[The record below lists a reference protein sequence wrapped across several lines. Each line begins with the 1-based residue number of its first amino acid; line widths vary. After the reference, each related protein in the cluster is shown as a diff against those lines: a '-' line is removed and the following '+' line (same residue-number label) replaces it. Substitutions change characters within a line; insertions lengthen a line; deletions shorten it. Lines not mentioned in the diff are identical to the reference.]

1 MLIPTHNRIVVAS
14 LEGRVAAVIGSGEEG
29 LADGDF
35 SSAQF
40 NHPQGMELDGDI
52 LYVADTENHALRK
65 IDLVAGTVSTLVLQS
80 HILKVAAAT
89 VAEVENL
96 ALVTRQ
102 TYCLYCLLEVLIKAE
117 KIELRL

>member
-1 MLIPTHNRIVVAS
+1 
-14 LEGRVAAVIGSGEEG
+14 
-29 LADGDF
+29 
-35 SSAQF
+35 
-40 NHPQGMELDGDI
+40 ME
-52 LYVADTENHALRK
+52 R
-65 IDLVAGTVSTLVLQS
+65 TLVLQS